1 MWTNKTSGFE
11 TTQTD
16 DMKMQ
21 MLQIK
26 AANEKYKI
34 QIYWPKHSLFSVLN
48 TKNEVYLLQVLKD
61 SLGSEAADSYRQ
73 LNIKP

>member
-26 AANEKYKI
+26 AANKKI
-34 QIYWPKHSLFSVLN
+34 SNSKLLNYMLHSLPSSVVN
-48 TKNEVYLLQVLKD
+48 TKMKFTCCRCWRIVWVLRRLTYVN
-61 SLGSEAADSYRQ
+61 S
-73 LNIKP
+73 